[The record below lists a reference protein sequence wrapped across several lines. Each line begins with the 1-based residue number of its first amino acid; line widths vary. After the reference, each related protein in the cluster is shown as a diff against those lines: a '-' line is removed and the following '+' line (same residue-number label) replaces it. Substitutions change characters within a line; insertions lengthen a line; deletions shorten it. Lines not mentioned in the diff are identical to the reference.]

1 MTRSK
6 TAGKT
11 EKQRLQ
17 KVLAQAGVASR
28 RASELLIEAGRVSV
42 NGEVVTTL
50 GTKVDPDQDT
60 IVVDG
65 QPLSGQAQKL
75 TYIIL
80 NKPRHILSAV
90 KDDRGRQTV
99 VDLVDIPERVHPV
112 GRLDLLSEGL
122 ILLTNDGELTKQI
135 THPSHHI
142 EKEYQVLV
150 EGQPST
156 DTLWQWRRGG
166 IEVDGRPTDR
176 AVVERMKYESGST
189 WLKIVLTEGR
199 KRQIRE
205 VAKILGHRVK
215 KLVRVRIGPI
225 RLGALKVGNWR
236 YLTPTEVQL
245 LKQEI
250 KRMR

>member
-1 MTRSK
+1 MARSK

-42 NGEVVTTL
+42 NGKVVTTL
-50 GTKVDPDQDT
+50 GTKVDPELDT
-60 IVVDG
+60 IAVDG
-65 QPLSGQAQKL
+65 QALSGQAQKL

-80 NKPRHILSAV
+80 NKPRHVLSAV
-90 KDDRGRQTV
+90 SDDRGRQTV
-99 VDLVDIPERVHPV
+99 VDLIDIPERVHPV

-156 DTLWQWRRGG
+156 DTLWRWRQGG
-166 IEVDGRPTDR
+166 IEVDGRPTGR
-176 AVVERMKYESGST
+176 AIVDRMKYESGST

-205 VAKILGHRVK
+205 VAKTLGHRVK
-215 KLVRVRIGPI
+215 KLIRVRIGPI

-236 YLTPTEVQL
+236 YLSPSEVQL